1 MVGVQGLLLG
11 AAPYGAS
18 GGNPVVTLQG
28 AVRTRD
34 RSVAATGQQPAVKRD
49 VAAFRAAVA
58 SAPDLKTFLAN
69 PAARRVLLTA
79 NGLGDQADSRALAQ
93 AALMSDPGKPD
104 SLANRLADRRW
115 AAMAQTFQFGTK
127 GLAILKDPAVVG
139 RLADGYAEIQWRKSL
154 DAATPGLSAAMDFRD
169 RAKGAT
175 SALQILGDPVLRD
188 VVTTALGLPKELALQ
203 SVDAQERAL
212 NARLDVRRL
221 QEPKFVDQFAQRY
234 LLAMAGG
241 GQGVPLFL

>member
-1 MVGVQGLLLG
+1 MAGVQGLSLLG
-11 AAPYGAS
+11 VAGYGAS
-18 GGNPVVTLQG
+18 GGNPVVALQQ

-34 RSVAATGQQPAVKRD
+34 RSVAAAARQPAVKRD
-49 VAAFRAAVA
+49 VAAFQAAVA
-58 SAPDLKTFLAN
+58 SAPDLKTLLAN

-93 AALMSDPGKPD
+93 AALMSDPAKPD
-104 SLANRLADRRW
+104 SLADRRW
-115 AAMAQTFQFGTK
+115 AAMAQTFQFGAK
-127 GLAILKDPAVVG
+127 GLAVLKDPAVVA

-169 RAKGAT
+169 RAKGVT

-203 SVDAQERAL
+203 SVEAQERTVS
-212 NARLDVRRL
+212 ARLEVRRL

-234 LLAMAGG
+234 LLAKAGNASP
-241 GQGVPLFL
+241 GVPLFA